1 MRQKIILDEI
11 VVKAHNK
18 LPILFALRKLTFVN
32 IFHLLKSYA
41 GHRVDIQ
48 LPHNLLRRHHRNL
61 GLKLHLITTLRLG
74 SIQKRRE

>member
-32 IFHLLKSYA
+32 IFQMLKSYPC
-41 GHRVDIQ
+41 HRVHIQ
-48 LPHNLLRRHHRNL
+48 LPHSQLRRHHRNL
-61 GLKLHLITTLRLG
+61 GLKLHFISTLRLG